1 MALSPA
7 NNASP
12 SSKTAGIAW
21 LVRAAPN
28 SLSASRERR
37 AAAAGIIFE
46 PGSPACRHSV
56 SRSRLARA
64 GRNRNSPPT
73 SVRRLRGASVK
84 ARTSAVAAWL
94 AAARPGRSSSAR
106 RGSRAKPASLRM
118 AQTAGADSGSP
129 ASASTAAMSWTERFC
144 LRRAITRSRSRAVF
158 VGGTGLAGAAGGRWV
173 ALAGSRKARSTSVSS
188 LASPLNTPPLSQL
201 APARPAPR
209 TACRQS
215 YLHRCD
221 SRRAG
226 LGRANQLT
234 LWEMVHRFDREL
246 TSAGRPHEASP
257 ARSTVA
263 LARYPYVG
271 IQARALAGPDQPDH
285 VPDLVVQ
292 QPREHLRGQQQRQLV
307 QLRLHARRRHGI
319 RRPSQVEPRR
329 PTAAAT
335 RSLTTI
341 AGSA

>member
-144 LRRAITRSRSRAVF
+144 LRRAITRARSASYW
-158 VGGTGLAGAAGGRWV
+158 RWV

-246 TSAGRPHEASP
+246 TSAGGPHEASP

-271 IQARALAGPDQPDH
+271 IQARQLGCRVDWLSAADDGRTSSQEGHLGARPAG
-285 VPDLVVQ
+285 
-292 QPREHLRGQQQRQLV
+292 
-307 QLRLHARRRHGI
+307 AR
-319 RRPSQVEPRR
+319 SK
-329 PTAAAT
+329 AAT
-335 RSLTTI
+335 RESRW
-341 AGSA
+341 AARP

>member
-1 MALSPA
+1 MKSA
-7 NNASP
+7 
-12 SSKTAGIAW
+12 
-21 LVRAAPN
+21 R
-28 SLSASRERR
+28 SASY
-37 AAAAGIIFE
+37 
-46 PGSPACRHSV
+46 
-56 SRSRLARA
+56 
-64 GRNRNSPPT
+64 
-73 SVRRLRGASVK
+73 
-84 ARTSAVAAWL
+84 W
-94 AAARPGRSSSAR
+94 
-106 RGSRAKPASLRM
+106 
-118 AQTAGADSGSP
+118 
-129 ASASTAAMSWTERFC
+129 
-144 LRRAITRSRSRAVF
+144 
-158 VGGTGLAGAAGGRWV
+158 RWV

-271 IQARALAGPDQPDH
+271 IQASAGDERD
-285 VPDLVVQ
+285 
-292 QPREHLRGQQQRQLV
+292 RRGRPGRQEADGRGVRSRLEGAGASGRSGAAPGIWAWRWTG
-307 QLRLHARRRHGI
+307 QLI
-319 RRPSQVEPRR
+319 VRPA
-329 PTAAAT
+329 TASPA
-335 RSLTTI
+335 
-341 AGSA
+341 